1 MTHLFLTT
9 EDLTPSAEDQALADS
24 ECPCLKP
31 DDQYLLEVDAGSVS
45 LVHKACGKQ
54 ARGDYLDLVE
64 MAPVP
69 VTVTAV
75 PYGGCDGAEWHGEY
89 RCDCGISLAVTVP
102 PRTVPGGRLPF
113 TRNRRTLP
121 QEAS

>member
-9 EDLTPSAEDQALADS
+9 EDQTPSAEDQALADS
-24 ECPCLKP
+24 ECSCLKP

-64 MAPVP
+64 MAPIP

-75 PYGGCDGAEWHGEY
+75 PYGGCDGSEWHGEY
-89 RCDCGISLAVTVP
+89 RCDCGIALVATP
-102 PRTVPGGRLPF
+102 ILRTVSGGRLPF
-113 TRNRRTLP
+113 TRKPRPSAR
-121 QEAS
+121 ERS